1 MIVVRDEAR
10 GSGKTT
16 YIIEELKK
24 NPMRIALVPNREM
37 TKLYPEKLRNRVLTF
52 QQMADIFRSHRA
64 RSYFPDNSC
73 SILIDE
79 CFFESTDLPYIYW
92 WAGRMGID
100 VLAVGTT
107 YKKMMDNLGRP
118 FK

>member
-24 NPMRIALVPNREM
+24 NPMLIAAVPNHEM
-37 TKLYPEKLRNRVLTF
+37 IELYPERLRNRVFTF
-52 QQMADIFRSHRA
+52 QDMADKFKSHRA
-64 RSYFPDNSC
+64 RAYFPTNSGG
-73 SILIDE
+73 ILIDE

-100 VLAVGTT
+100 VLAVGTS
-107 YKKMMDNLGRP
+107 YKKMMNTLGRP